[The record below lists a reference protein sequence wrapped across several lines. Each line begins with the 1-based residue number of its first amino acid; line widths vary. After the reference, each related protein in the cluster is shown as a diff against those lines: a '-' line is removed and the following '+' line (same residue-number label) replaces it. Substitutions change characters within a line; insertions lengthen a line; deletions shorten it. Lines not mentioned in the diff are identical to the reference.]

1 MDQIRI
7 GKFIAESRKSRNL
20 TQRQLADVLSISD
33 KTISKWECG
42 KGLPEV
48 SLMLPL
54 CAALDITVN
63 DLLSGEKV
71 SSTDYQK
78 KAEGNMINLM
88 KENEENRKRMALSII
103 TGVNTIIAVFALII
117 IASFIDLPT
126 IVRMLLIV
134 FSIAVGVAGIAAAA
148 MLDIKAGYFECPYCK
163 ELFVPSMEEYVKGY
177 HTFTKRRL
185 TCPKCGKTGMC
196 KHRVTSRQCSSADT
210 N

>member
-20 TQRQLADVLSISD
+20 TQRQLADALSIRD

-88 KENEENRKRMALSII
+88 KENEENRKAMALSMI
-103 TGVNTIIAVFALII
+103 TGVITIIAVCALII

-126 IVRMLLIV
+126 LVRIILIV

-148 MLDIKAGYFECPYCK
+148 MLDIKAGYFECPHCK
-163 ELFVPSMEEYVKGY
+163 ELFVPSMDEYVKGY

-196 KHRVTSRQCSSADT
+196 KHRVTR
-210 N
+210 

>member
-20 TQRQLADVLSISD
+20 TQRQLADALSISD

-71 SSTDYQK
+71 SSIDYHK

-103 TGVNTIIAVFALII
+103 TGVITIIAVCALVV
-117 IASFIDLPT
+117 IASFIDLPA
-126 IVRMLLIV
+126 IVRIILIV
-134 FSIAVGVAGIAAAA
+134 FSAAVAAAGIAVAV
-148 MLDIKAGYFECPYCK
+148 MLDIEAGYFECPYCK
-163 ELFVPSMEEYVKGY
+163 ELFVPSMDEYVKGY

-196 KHRVTSRQCSSADT
+196 KHRVTR
-210 N
+210 

>member
-1 MDQIRI
+1 MDQIQI

-20 TQRQLADVLSISD
+20 TQRQLADTLSISD

-71 SSTDYQK
+71 SLIDYPK
-78 KAEGNMINLM
+78 KAEANMMNLM
-88 KENEENRKRMALSII
+88 KENEENKKRMALSII
-103 TGVNTIIAVFALII
+103 TGVITIIAVCALIT
-117 IASFIDLPT
+117 IASFLDLLT
-126 IVRMLLIV
+126 VVRIMLIV
-134 FSIAVGVAGIAAAA
+134 FSVAVAAAGIAAVI
-148 MLDIKAGYFECPYCK
+148 MLDIQAGYFECPYCK
-163 ELFVPSMEEYVKGY
+163 ELFIPSMDEYIKGY

-185 TCPKCGKTGMC
+185 TCPKCGKTKMC
-196 KHRVTSRQCSSADT
+196 RHHVTR
-210 N
+210 

>member
-1 MDQIRI
+1 MDQIQI

-20 TQRQLADVLSISD
+20 TQRQLADALSISD

-63 DLLSGEKV
+63 DLLSGERV
-71 SSTDYQK
+71 SVIDYPK
-78 KAEGNMINLM
+78 KAEANMMNLM

-103 TGVNTIIAVFALII
+103 TGVITIIAVCALIT
-117 IASFIDLPT
+117 IASFLDLPAV
-126 IVRMLLIV
+126 VRIILIV
-134 FSIAVGVAGIAAAA
+134 FSVAVAAAGITAVV

-163 ELFVPSMEEYVKGY
+163 ELFIPSMDEYIKGY

-185 TCPKCGKTGMC
+185 TCPKCGKMEMC
-196 KHRVTSRQCSSADT
+196 RHHVTR
-210 N
+210 

>member
-7 GKFIAESRKSRNL
+7 GKFIAESRKAKGL
-20 TQRQLADVLSISD
+20 TQRQLADTLSISD
-33 KTISKWECG
+33 KTISKWECR

-71 SSTDYQK
+71 STSDYQE

-88 KENEENRKRMALSII
+88 KENEENKKRMALSII
-103 TGVNTIIAVFALII
+103 TGIITIIAVCALIVI
-117 IASFIDLPT
+117 VSLIDLPAP
-126 IVRMLLIV
+126 VRIILIV
-134 FSIAVGVAGIAAAA
+134 FSIAVGAAGIAAAA
-148 MLDIKAGYFECPYCK
+148 MLDAKAGYFECPFCK
-163 ELFVPSMEEYVKGY
+163 ELFVPSMGEYVKGY
-177 HTFTKRRL
+177 HTITKRRL

-196 KHRVTSRQCSSADT
+196 KHRVTR
-210 N
+210 

>member
-20 TQRQLADVLSISD
+20 TQRQLADLLSISD

-54 CAALDITVN
+54 CAALNITVN

-71 SSTDYQK
+71 SSMEYQK
-78 KAEGNMINLM
+78 KAEGNMISLM
-88 KENEENRKRMALSII
+88 KENEENRRRMALSII
-103 TGVNTIIAVFALII
+103 TGAITIIAVCALIAL
-117 IASFIDLPT
+117 ASFMDLPA
-126 IVRMLLIV
+126 IVRISLLV
-134 FSIAVGVAGIAAAA
+134 FSAAVAAAGIAAAA
-148 MLDIKAGYFECPYCK
+148 MLDIRAGYFECPHCK
-163 ELFVPSMEEYVKGY
+163 ELFVPDMEDYVKGY

-185 TCPKCGKTGMC
+185 TCPRCGATGMC
-196 KHRVTSRQCSSADT
+196 RHRVTR
-210 N
+210 